1 MARCSD
7 SPPAEIEKEI
17 EEVNTH
23 LQSCAQCRRDEFYFK
38 QLSHAGDLL
47 MPYQVSPNFNYRL
60 ETRLA
65 NAPAPLPLDFRPGIR
80 KNHSWYFTLASGAAL
95 AVFALFF
102 SPILSQKGVKQ
113 SPPADIQQSTAS
125 VSVPAPPVSSPFPLL
140 GEVAQASER
149 PELRLKP
156 EFPIAAQFASAQS
169 EPVRAGV
176 DGEETSGWQDEYYW
190 VGSSDRG
197 LLMPARHYSQ
207 PAASRQSVLVL
218 PTSGSSE
225 NVNIVY

>member
-1 MARCSD
+1 LARCSD
-7 SPPAEIEKEI
+7 SPPVEIEKEI

-23 LQSCAQCRRDEFYFK
+23 LQSCAECRRDEFYFK

-47 MPYQVSPNFNYRL
+47 MPYQVSSNFNFRL

-65 NAPAPLPLDFRPGIR
+65 NAPAPLPLDVRPGMR

-95 AVFALFF
+95 AVLALFF
-102 SPILSQKGVKQ
+102 SPILSQKQIKQ
-113 SPPADIQQSTAS
+113 SPPAVTEQTIVSAPLPKVST
-125 VSVPAPPVSSPFPLL
+125 PFSLL
-140 GEVAQASER
+140 DGVAQASER

-156 EFPIAAQFASAQS
+156 EFPLAAQFASAQS
-169 EPVRAGV
+169 EPVRPGV

-197 LLMPARHYSQ
+197 LLMPARHYGQ
-207 PAASRQSVLVL
+207 PVASNQSVLVL